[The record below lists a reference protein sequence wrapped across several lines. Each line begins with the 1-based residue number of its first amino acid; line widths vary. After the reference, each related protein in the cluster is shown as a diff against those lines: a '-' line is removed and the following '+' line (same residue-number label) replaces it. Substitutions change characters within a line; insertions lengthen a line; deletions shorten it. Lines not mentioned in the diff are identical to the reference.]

1 MGLLLNS
8 ETLSAVRTSHN
19 RSTRR
24 SAVRRAAGRAV
35 PRKQSSAASLT
46 SEGEPCIGG
55 YRRPGSA
62 KVMRA
67 GPLRSGKL
75 MASGGCR
82 YTEDRERFRGFPGS
96 AAAELVITEAFS

>member
-1 MGLLLNS
+1 MALIAHRVWGGNVA
-8 ETLSAVRTSHN
+8 ET
-19 RSTRR
+19 STL
-24 SAVRRAAGRAV
+24 ATAI
-35 PRKQSSAASLT
+35 
-46 SEGEPCIGG
+46 EE
-55 YRRPGSA
+55 
-62 KVMRA
+62 VMRA